1 MKNVLFFFALLIVAL
16 FTSCAPETDTLS
28 PGITGPDAQTRTD
41 ALSLQ
46 VTFANRSTASYT
58 AGEVV
63 GEEEADGVRVI
74 LDPGTLGEQ
83 TLTGVSELQAN
94 GSNMKVIKN
103 PGTNQVVYTG
113 KTSLNAQDAASG
125 FNATLNPGN
134 ISFNATAVRVI
145 AE

>member
-1 MKNVLFFFALLIVAL
+1 MLIVAL

-28 PGITGPDAQTRTD
+28 PGITSPDAQTRTD
-41 ALSLQ
+41 ALAVQ
-46 VTFANRSTASYT
+46 VTFANRSAASYT
-58 AGEVV
+58 ANEIV
-63 GEEEADGVRVI
+63 GEEDVDGFRVI

>member
-1 MKNVLFFFALLIVAL
+1 MKNVLFFFAMLIVAL

-28 PGITGPDAQTRTD
+28 PGITGTDAQTRTD
-41 ALSLQ
+41 GLSLQ
-46 VTFANRSTASYT
+46 VTFANKSTASYT
-58 AGEVV
+58 ANEIV
-63 GEEEADGVRVI
+63 GEEEGDGVRVI

-134 ISFNATAVRVI
+134 NSFNATAVRVI

>member
-1 MKNVLFFFALLIVAL
+1 MKNVLFFFAMLIVAL

-28 PGITGPDAQTRTD
+28 PSITGTDAQTRTD
-41 ALSLQ
+41 GLSLQ

-58 AGEVV
+58 AGEIV
-63 GEEEADGVRVI
+63 GEEDADGFRVI
-74 LDPGTLGEQ
+74 LNPGTLGEQ

>member
-1 MKNVLFFFALLIVAL
+1 MKNVLFFFAMLIVAL

-28 PGITGPDAQTRTD
+28 PSITGTDAQTRTD
-41 ALSLQ
+41 ALAVQ
-46 VTFANRSTASYT
+46 VTFANRSAASYT
-58 AGEVV
+58 AGEIV
-63 GEEEADGVRVI
+63 GEEDADGFRVI
-74 LDPGTLGEQ
+74 LNPGTLGEQ
-83 TLTGVSELQAN
+83 TLTGVSEFQAN

>member
-28 PGITGPDAQTRTD
+28 SGITGPDAQTRTD

-58 AGEVV
+58 AGEIV
-63 GEEEADGVRVI
+63 GEEDAEGVFAR
-74 LDPGTLGEQ
+74 LNPGTLGEI
-83 TLTGVSELQAN
+83 TLTGIIDFQVT

-113 KTSLNAQDAASG
+113 KTSLNAQYASSG